1 MAEKTNIKII
11 SNISNMASEALG
23 RQPKGLY
30 WLALQNSISATP
42 INIKS
47 VLDLTPGELF
57 KAQKDIRRPLA
68 RVRRPIYATW
78 QLRGG
83 RLRARYGNVNPR

>member
-1 MAEKTNIKII
+1 MDEKTNIETIR
-11 SNISNMASEALG
+11 NISNMTLEALG

-47 VLDLTPGELF
+47 VLELTPGELF
-57 KAQKDIRRPLA
+57 RGQKDIRRPLA
-68 RVRRPIYATW
+68 RVRKPIYATW
-78 QLRGG
+78 QRRG
-83 RLRARYGNVNPR
+83 RPIARYGNVKPR